1 MKLNEY
7 RRKIRNRKILVFTSQ
22 LLLLFSL
29 IFLWEILVNVGV
41 LNEFI
46 VSKPSAIYNLFL
58 SYLKSNTLFDHISIS
73 VYEAIV
79 GLILGTGIGIICAI
93 ILWWNKFIAKVLDPF
108 LVVLNA
114 LPKTA
119 LAPIFIIWAGTG
131 PKGIIV
137 VAVSLSIVMTIMSA
151 YSAFKSVDEE
161 KVKMLQTYGANK
173 LTTFYKLVFPS
184 SIPSLLNVL
193 KINIGMS
200 WVGVI
205 VGEFIVSRRG
215 IGYLVVYGG
224 QVFRLD
230 LVMMGVI
237 ILAIIAL
244 IMYLFVAG
252 IEKLYKSKY

>member
-1 MKLNEY
+1 MDKYKRKLIVN
-7 RRKIRNRKILVFTSQ
+7 KFCVISVQ
-22 LLLLFSL
+22 LLLLFSFV
-29 IFLWEILVNVGV
+29 IFWEVLVNVGV

-46 VSKPSAIYNLFL
+46 VSKPSAILKLFKN
-58 SYLKSNTLFDHISIS
+58 YLENGDLIGHIEVSL
-73 VYEAIV
+73 YEAIIGLTV
-79 GLILGTGIGIICAI
+79 GTLLGLFIAI

-119 LAPIFIIWAGTG
+119 LAPIFIIWVGTG
-131 PKGIIV
+131 TDGIV
-137 VAVSLSIVMTIMSA
+137 VVAISLLIVMTILST
-151 YSAFKSVDEE
+151 YTAFVNVDEE
-161 KVKMLQTYGANK
+161 KIKMKSYGSNK
-173 LTTFYKLVFPS
+173 LTILYKLVIPA
-184 SIPSLLNVL
+184 SIPSMLNIL

-205 VGEFIVSRRG
+205 VGEFIVSRKG

-244 IMYLFVAG
+244 VMYLIVSL
-252 IEKLYKSKY
+252 IEKLYSKRY